1 MSQLLYPPI
10 WFGPRDL
17 CDRQHGVLHG
27 PGYVSEVTTIPMLA
41 AAMTPVA
48 TQPIYF
54 SAPEIAKPFMIFGF
68 EPISIIIA
76 ITGAE
81 TTPFMTALQKS
92 ALIGSSGLNV
102 IAIPL
107 NIAITIV
114 A

>member
-1 MSQLLYPPI
+1 MELKRAVVVRCCKGASNS
-10 WFGPRDL
+10 D
-17 CDRQHGVLHG
+17 D
-27 PGYVSEVTTIPMLA
+27 YVRTEVTTIPTLA
-41 AAMTPVA
+41 TAMTAVA

-54 SAPEIAKPFMIFGF
+54 SGPVTTKRFMIFGF
-68 EPISIIIA
+68 EPINIIIA

-102 IAIPL
+102 IATPL